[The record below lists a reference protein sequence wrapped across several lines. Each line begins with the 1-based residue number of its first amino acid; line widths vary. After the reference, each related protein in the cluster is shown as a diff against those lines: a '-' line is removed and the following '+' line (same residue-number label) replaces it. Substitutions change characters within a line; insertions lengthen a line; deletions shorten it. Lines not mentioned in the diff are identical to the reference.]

1 MNRLAFLVGYMSKR
15 SEDEEKEPILPK
27 NPEEAGIMAQI
38 SKDSKKV
45 EKKEI
50 KKDLK
55 EMETQLAVLRALKK
69 KKEMALYT

>member
-27 NPEEAGIMAQI
+27 NPEEADIMAQI